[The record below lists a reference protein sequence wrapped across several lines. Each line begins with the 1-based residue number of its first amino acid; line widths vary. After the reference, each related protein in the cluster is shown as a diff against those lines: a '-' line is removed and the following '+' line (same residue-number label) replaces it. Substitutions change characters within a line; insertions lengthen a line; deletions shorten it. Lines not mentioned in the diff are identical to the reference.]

1 MTSCVGLAQ
10 AGRAWSSFTHLS
22 ASHVLVDKY
31 RHTGTLRVVG
41 HCLTVQ
47 LKIVP
52 LV

>member
-1 MTSCVGLAQ
+1 MTNCVGPAQ
-10 AGRAWSSFTHLS
+10 ARRSWSSFTHLS

-41 HCLTVQ
+41 QCLTVQ

-52 LV
+52 SV